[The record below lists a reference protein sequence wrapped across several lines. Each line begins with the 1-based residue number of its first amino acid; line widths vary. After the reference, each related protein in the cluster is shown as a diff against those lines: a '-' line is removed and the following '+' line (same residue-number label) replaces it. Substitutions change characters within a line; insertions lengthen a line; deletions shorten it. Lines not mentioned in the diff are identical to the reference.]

1 MIQVLNLTD
10 DSIAERI
17 LLIQKLA
24 YRIEAD
30 LIGFD
35 GIPALHETIA
45 DIRNSAEIFLGY
57 FVDDVLAGVLSYS
70 VDAKILDI
78 GRLVVHPDYFRLGIG
93 QALVKHVESLKNV
106 ETIVVLTGAANMPAR
121 KLYEGL
127 NYQLIR
133 QRILVEGL
141 QIAEYVK
148 QFS

>member
-35 GIPALHETIA
+35 GIPALHETITE
-45 DIRNSAEIFLGY
+45 IRNSAEIFLGY